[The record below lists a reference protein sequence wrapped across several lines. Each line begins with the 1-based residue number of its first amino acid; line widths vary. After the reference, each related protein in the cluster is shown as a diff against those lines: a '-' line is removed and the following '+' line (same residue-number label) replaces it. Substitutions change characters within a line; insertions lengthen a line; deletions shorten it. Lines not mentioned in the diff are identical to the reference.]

1 MAAPVDGLARTSG
14 PQDQPRRAASS
25 LRSEGGGPTLSRTRS
40 IKQQQFSNTAK
51 RNYRDYSRS

>member
-14 PQDQPRRAASS
+14 PQDQPRRSAGS
-25 LRSEGGGPTLSRTRS
+25 LRSDGGGPTLTKSRTIR
-40 IKQQQFSNTAK
+40 QQQFSNTAK

>member
-14 PQDQPRRAASS
+14 PQDQPRLSAKS
-25 LRSEGGGPTLSRTRS
+25 LRSDGGGPTLARSKTIRT
-40 IKQQQFSNTAK
+40 QAGNTAK